1 MEENEARTKR
11 RNTYECPGKPGRASS
26 GISTAHAVKGVMIS
40 VLIECKDQEQALA
53 VTLASLV
60 QGAVEGIVAEVV
72 ILDRGSRD
80 GTALLADAAGCRF
93 LEDPDLRDVVRSA
106 RGDWLLLI
114 EPGARPLLGWV
125 DHLGQHMVAGTMSAR
140 MRPSREY
147 RLPFFQR
154 FRRRVSALEHG
165 VLIPKRQAIANAK
178 SGHSLESLGRGL
190 AMTRLKCEI
199 VPASVLA
206 LR

>member
-1 MEENEARTKR
+1 
-11 RNTYECPGKPGRASS
+11 
-26 GISTAHAVKGVMIS
+26 MIS

-53 VTLASLV
+53 VTLSSLV

-114 EPGARPLLGWV
+114 EPGARPLLGWI
-125 DHLGQHMVAGTMSAR
+125 DHLGQHMAAGSMSAR

-154 FRRRVSALEHG
+154 FRRRLSALEHG
-165 VLIPKRQAIANAK
+165 VLIPKRHAIANAK

-190 AMTRLKCEI
+190 AMTRLECEI
-199 VPASVLA
+199 VPAAVLA

>member
-1 MEENEARTKR
+1 
-11 RNTYECPGKPGRASS
+11 
-26 GISTAHAVKGVMIS
+26 MIS
-40 VLIECKDQEQALA
+40 VLIECKDQEHALA

-60 QGAVEGIVAEVV
+60 RGAVEGLVAEVV

-80 GTALLADAAGCRF
+80 GTAQLADAAGCRF

-114 EPGARPLLGWV
+114 EPGARPLLGWI
-125 DHLGQHMVAGTMSAR
+125 DHIGQHIVTGQMSAR

-147 RLPFFQR
+147 RLPFLQR
-154 FRRRVSALEHG
+154 FRRRLSALEHG
-165 VLIPKRQAIANAK
+165 VVIPKRQAIANAK
-178 SGHSLESLGRGL
+178 PGQSLESLGRGL

-199 VPASVLA
+199 VPAAVLA
-206 LR
+206 LQ

>member
-11 RNTYECPGKPGRASS
+11 SNTYECPGKPGWASS

-114 EPGARPLLGWV
+114 EPGARPILGWV

-165 VLIPKRQAIANAK
+165 VLIPKR
-178 SGHSLESLGRGL
+178 
-190 AMTRLKCEI
+190 
-199 VPASVLA
+199 
-206 LR
+206 

>member
-1 MEENEARTKR
+1 
-11 RNTYECPGKPGRASS
+11 
-26 GISTAHAVKGVMIS
+26 MIS
-40 VLIECKDQEQALA
+40 VLIECKDQEKALA
-53 VTLASLV
+53 VTLAALV
-60 QGAVEGIVAEVV
+60 HGAVEGIVAEVV

-93 LEDPDLRDVVRSA
+93 LEDPDLREVVRST

-125 DHLGQHMVAGTMSAR
+125 DHIGQHMVSGRQAAR

-147 RLPFFQR
+147 RLPFLQR
-154 FRRRVSALEHG
+154 FRRRLSALEHG

-178 SGHSLESLGRGL
+178 SGQSLESLGRGV
-190 AMTRLKCEI
+190 AMTQLKCEI
-199 VPASVLA
+199 VPAAVLA
-206 LR
+206 FQ